1 MRYYYHKQALLIFF
15 IKLAATNVYANY
27 NIINR
32 VDPDCV
38 MQMTLDFESLKMTEE
53 VSEKDG
59 MVKIQSKNSAPEDTI
74 SINIAGSIHENDMKK
89 VVLCL
94 DNLEDY
100 EIKIIKSK
108 TKFAIG
114 DSTKTKNEIDK
125 FENRKNTTTEDKTFS
140 IDPIEDK
147 NTTKMRTFLGN
158 INTNI
163 DDEID
168 TFENSNE
175 NSTTTEIGNFSKNQT
190 ATNGNVNQTMEE
202 FEKSAGIS
210 VALANNPEV
219 FFGLIIPLLFILIVA
234 ILLGL
239 ILAWDWQHNRIFY
252 KHITENAVRILPLRS
267 NNNNTHTYY

>member
-1 MRYYYHKQALLIFF
+1 M
-15 IKLAATNVYANY
+15 AAIIVNANY
-27 NIINR
+27 NIINK
-32 VDPDCV
+32 VDPNCV

-53 VSEKDG
+53 VSEKNG
-59 MVKIQSKNSAPEDTI
+59 MVKIQSTNSAPEDTI
-74 SINIAGSIHENDMKK
+74 SINIAGSINENDLKK

-108 TKFAIG
+108 TKVAFG
-114 DSTKTKNEIDK
+114 DSTKTKNEIDN

-140 IDPIEDK
+140 IDTIEDK
-147 NTTKMRTFLGN
+147 NTTKMGTFLGN
-158 INTNI
+158 ITTKI

-168 TFENSNE
+168 TFENNE
-175 NSTTTEIGNFSKNQT
+175 NSTTTESGTFSENQT
-190 ATNGNVNQTMEE
+190 ATNSNVNQTMEE

-210 VALANNPEV
+210 VAIANNPEV

-252 KHITENAVRILPLRS
+252 KHVTENAVRILPLRS
-267 NNNNTHTYY
+267 NNNNTHTVDYILVHSR

>member
-1 MRYYYHKQALLIFF
+1 M
-15 IKLAATNVYANY
+15 AATIVNANY
-27 NIINR
+27 NIINK
-32 VDPDCV
+32 VDPNCV

-53 VSEKDG
+53 VSEKNG
-59 MVKIQSKNSAPEDTI
+59 MVKIQSTNSAPEDTI
-74 SINIAGSIHENDMKK
+74 SINIAGSINENDMKK

-108 TKFAIG
+108 TKVAFG
-114 DSTKTKNEIDK
+114 DSTKTKNEIDN

-140 IDPIEDK
+140 IDTIEDK
-147 NTTKMRTFLGN
+147 NTTKMGTFLGN
-158 INTNI
+158 ITTNI

-168 TFENSNE
+168 TFENDE
-175 NSTTTEIGNFSKNQT
+175 NSTTTESGTFSENQT
-190 ATNGNVNQTMEE
+190 ATNNVNQTMEE

-210 VALANNPEV
+210 MAIANNPEA

-267 NNNNTHTYY
+267 NNNNTHTVDYILVHSR

>member
-1 MRYYYHKQALLIFF
+1 
-15 IKLAATNVYANY
+15 
-27 NIINR
+27 
-32 VDPDCV
+32 
-38 MQMTLDFESLKMTEE
+38 MQMTLDFESLKMTEK
-53 VSEKDG
+53 VSEKNG
-59 MVKIQSKNSAPEDTI
+59 MVKIQSTNSGPEDTI

-114 DSTKTKNEIDK
+114 DSTKTKNEIDNL
-125 FENRKNTTTEDKTFS
+125 ENKKNIQTKDKTFS

-147 NTTKMRTFLGN
+147 NTTKMGTFLGN
-158 INTNI
+158 ITTNI
-163 DDEID
+163 DDEIS
-168 TFENSNE
+168 TFENNE
-175 NSTTTEIGNFSKNQT
+175 NSTTTESGIFYENQT
-190 ATNGNVNQTMEE
+190 ATNNVNQTMEE

-210 VALANNPEV
+210 VPIANNPEV

-239 ILAWDWQHNRIFY
+239 ILAWDWQYNRIFY
-252 KHITENAVRILPLRS
+252 KHITKNAVRILPLRS

>member
-15 IKLAATNVYANY
+15 IKLAATIVYANY
-27 NIINR
+27 NIINK

-202 FEKSAGIS
+202 FEKLAGIS

>member
-1 MRYYYHKQALLIFF
+1 M
-15 IKLAATNVYANY
+15 AATIVNANY
-27 NIINR
+27 NIINK
-32 VDPDCV
+32 VDPNCV
-38 MQMTLDFESLKMTEE
+38 MQMTLDFESLKMTEK
-53 VSEKDG
+53 VSEKNG
-59 MVKIQSKNSAPEDTI
+59 MVKIQSTNSGPEDTI

-108 TKFAIG
+108 TKFAFG
-114 DSTKTKNEIDK
+114 DSTKTKNEIDN
-125 FENRKNTTTEDKTFS
+125 FENRKNTTTEGKTFS
-140 IDPIEDK
+140 IDTIEDK
-147 NTTKMRTFLGN
+147 NTTKMGT
-158 INTNI
+158 TNI

-168 TFENSNE
+168 TFENDE
-175 NSTTTEIGNFSKNQT
+175 NSTTTESGFFSKNQT
-190 ATNGNVNQTMEE
+190 ATNNVNQTMEE

-210 VALANNPEV
+210 VAIANNPEV

-239 ILAWDWQHNRIFY
+239 ILAWDWQYNKIFY